1 MRSTG
6 DNGQDRRYPEYTTG
20 GEKKVI
26 VWRVIVWRMRAV
38 FVVVVALLVAL
49 AGAGLDV
56 GLGLEQDGWSWN

>member
-20 GEKKVI
+20 GEKK
-26 VWRVIVWRMRAV
+26 VIVWRMRAV